1 MIISATIVK
10 DWKNRSTM
18 SVDDSAAGFRQFLT
32 ELGFTSTLRM
42 FEEEWHLLH
51 HQQLEAVNASG
62 DAPTSSPPPNT
73 STAVVNSPIA
83 RTVAPVQ
90 PDEDDGVGAATVNSD
105 TLAVGIGSVASLQAS
120 TSGQHQQQSG
130 TAAQVPAASAP
141 ISASD
146 ATVGNNGRSRHDP
159 EASTNPPPSG
169 RQASVDQNDFRES
182 SSSPTHG
189 KYGIVS
195 YPGTDD
201 QLWELTDEN
210 IAPRFPLGAGFSVD
224 TLHAS
229 VDLEAE
235 VPLIVTN
242 PYLKEPPPTG
252 LSLESFDLRVIYEA
266 GRTGFEEAKDFP
278 IVPNSVIAGRY
289 QILQYLDSAAFSRA
303 VKCLDLKHQHEV
315 CIKIIRN
322 SKDFFDQS
330 LDEIKLLQYINAQ
343 GNADDNCVLQ
353 LYDFFY
359 FKEHIFIVCEL
370 LRDNLYE
377 FSKYNREHESEFYF
391 TLARVQHIARQML
404 TGLAFIHDMNLMHCD
419 LKPENVLIKSYSRCE
434 IRVID
439 FGSSCFTTD
448 NLSSYIQSR
457 CYRAP
462 EVVLGCHYDG
472 RIDVW
477 SVGCIIPE
485 LLTGTVMFHNKTVS
499 GMLARIAGVC
509 GPFPERMLHEGRHTC
524 RFVTKHG
531 IFYETKESTNE
542 LEFHFPATLPFDQL
556 DLGSNDPAYRDF
568 VRQALTVDHTLRPT
582 ARELL
587 NHPFLKQEYGAVY
600 SPPPTKKSKGGSAS
614 PE

>member
-1 MIISATIVK
+1 MAEQQQQPEWSSTDAIA
-10 DWKNRSTM
+10 RSVN
-18 SVDDSAAGFRQFLT
+18 SFRSFLT
-32 ELGFTSTLRM
+32 DLGFSNTLRL
-42 FEEEWHLLH
+42 FEEELHLYQQQQQ
-51 HQQLEAVNASG
+51 HQQHDDALGAPNNSGANVLSSSQRNGGGESTNNTGVLEEVQDGMAAV
-62 DAPTSSPPPNT
+62 
-73 STAVVNSPIA
+73 
-83 RTVAPVQ
+83 TV
-90 PDEDDGVGAATVNSD
+90 DSD
-105 TLAVGIGSVASLQAS
+105 TLNAGIGSVGSLTQSGAANHNAQGSAGRGDGEANRSNRGEGEPPS
-120 TSGQHQQQSG
+120 TGRQQSVDTG
-130 TAAQVPAASAP
+130 DVRE
-141 ISASD
+141 
-146 ATVGNNGRSRHDP
+146 AT
-159 EASTNPPPSG
+159 
-169 RQASVDQNDFRES
+169 
-182 SSSPTHG
+182 SSPTHG

-195 YPGTDD
+195 GPGSEGH
-201 QLWELTDEN
+201 LWELTDDN
-210 IAPRFPLGAGFSVD
+210 LAPKFPLGAGFSLEVLHSAVD
-224 TLHAS
+224 IDTD
-229 VDLEAE
+229 VEC
-235 VPLIVTN
+235 VVTA

-252 LSLESFDLRVIYEA
+252 LPLESFDLRVIYEA

-278 IVPNSVIAGRY
+278 IVPGGVIAGRY

-343 GNADDNCVLQ
+343 GNADDHCVLQ

-377 FSKYNREHESEFYF
+377 FSKYNREHETEFYF
-391 TLARVQHIARQML
+391 TLARVQHVARQVL
-404 TGLAFIHDMNLMHCD
+404 RGLAFIHDMNLMHCD
-419 LKPENVLIKSYSRCE
+419 LKPENILIKSYSRCE
-434 IRVID
+434 VRVID

-477 SVGCIIPE
+477 SVGCILPE
-485 LLTGTVMFHNKTVS
+485 LMTGAVMFHNKTVA

-531 IFYETKESTNE
+531 IFYEVKEGTGE
-542 LEFHFPATLPFDQL
+542 VDYHFPATAALGQL
-556 DLGSNDPAYRDF
+556 DLGSNDPHYRDF
-568 VRQALTVDHTLRPT
+568 IRQALTVDHRLRPT
-582 ARELL
+582 AKELL
-587 NHPFLKQEYGAVY
+587 RHPFLQQDYGAVFS
-600 SPPPTKKSKGGSAS
+600 SPPAKKTKGGSVAS
-614 PE
+614 PV